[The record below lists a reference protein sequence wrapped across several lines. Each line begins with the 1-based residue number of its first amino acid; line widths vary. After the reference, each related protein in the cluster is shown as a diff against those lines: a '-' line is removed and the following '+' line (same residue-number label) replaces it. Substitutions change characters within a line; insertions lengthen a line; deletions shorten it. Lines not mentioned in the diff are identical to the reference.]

1 MQKLKSYST
10 RSSDERHVH
19 FAPEVPSH
27 DGYSPPFFVAYSSS
41 SSSSSS
47 PSSQGPITPP
57 SLGKGSPHQYL
68 PLPNLSV
75 TLHPALGTG
84 SGFTYDL
91 TTLPI
96 PDAHPISHI
105 SESLWHRPVT
115 NPPTSHM
122 EMECSFLPWRITIVP
137 AKNSTRTF
145 ITFGDFATGLYQ
157 SLRKQVTPGEYGA
170 IKSQQHRSP
179 IDNAYKRRYKRCT
192 DYDKHESERQG
203 GVRRVDFLGDF
214 VNFAGLS
221 CNPNAKAQW
230 TLHVAPLP
238 PSHLS

>member
-1 MQKLKSYST
+1 MQKVLKSRT
-10 RSSDERHVH
+10 SDERHVH
-19 FAPEVPSH
+19 FAPEAQYLSSNKG
-27 DGYSPPFFVAYSSS
+27 DSPPFFVPYSSS

-47 PSSQGPITPP
+47 LPSSRGPITP
-57 SLGKGSPHQYL
+57 KGSPHQHL
-68 PLPNLSV
+68 PLTNLSV

-84 SGFTYDL
+84 SGFIYDL

-96 PDAHPISHI
+96 PDAHI
-105 SESLWHRPVT
+105 SESLWHQPVT

-122 EMECSFLPWRITIVP
+122 EMECSLLPWRITIVP
-137 AKNSTRTF
+137 ARNSGRTF
-145 ITFGDFATGLYQ
+145 ITFGDLVTGLYQ
-157 SLRKQVTPGEYGA
+157 SLRKQVTPAEYGA
-170 IKSQQHRSP
+170 IKSQQHRIP

-192 DYDKHESERQG
+192 DYDKYELERQG

-214 VNFAGLS
+214 VNFVGLS
-221 CNPNAKAQW
+221 CNPNSKAQW